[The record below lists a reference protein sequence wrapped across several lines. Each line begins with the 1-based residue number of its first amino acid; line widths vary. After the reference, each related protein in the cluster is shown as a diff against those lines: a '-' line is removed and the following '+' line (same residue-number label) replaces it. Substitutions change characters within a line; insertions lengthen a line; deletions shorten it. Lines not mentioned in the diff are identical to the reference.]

1 MFSLLRTAMT
11 LLICILAVGFYLGW
25 FSFHRLPPDPQ
36 SNKENINVS
45 VDENKLRS
53 DVQKVEQNL
62 SKRFQEMNNQPQ
74 GNVGR
79 SAFGPAAGHAPPEFW
94 TGFPT
99 ALRPADRTA
108 QRPAHGTGAIVWAV
122 FPAAPQPARGTPQ
135 RSANRPA
142 TDTGLP
148 VQRAPRCAPA
158 RRRPVGGRRKAEGRR
173 GKAEGGMRK
182 GEGGRTKVEGRRWKD
197 EGGRRKVEGGSL
209 LPALLQAFSPASS
222 LMQTTSFEQGRGGN

>member
-74 GNVGR
+74 GNAAAPLSGQQPATPR
-79 SAFGPAAGHAPPEFW
+79 LNFGPVSLQPSGQPIGPPSGQPTGPVLSFGPFSLQPPSQPVAPPSAQP
-94 TGFPT
+94 TGQPPT
-99 ALRPADRTA
+99 QDFQFSVPLGVP
-108 QRPAHGTGAIVWAV
+108 PPG
-122 FPAAPQPARGTPQ
+122 
-135 RSANRPA
+135 
-142 TDTGLP
+142 
-148 VQRAPRCAPA
+148 
-158 RRRPVGGRRKAEGRR
+158 EGR
-173 GKAEGGMRK
+173 
-182 GEGGRTKVEGRRWKD
+182 
-197 EGGRRKVEGGSL
+197 
-209 LPALLQAFSPASS
+209 
-222 LMQTTSFEQGRGGN
+222 